1 MGTFYADVVAKDAR
15 FASSVSIGDPVLL
28 EPMTRQLVERLVS
41 AARQMGIE
49 VMIYER
55 IAARTA
61 SRSYSIAAPPNFEP
75 SAFITTAWPATL
87 SAQSAANL
95 LERRLHLS
103 GSARA
108 ERRIDLGR

>member
-49 VMIYER
+49 VMIYETYR
-55 IAARTA
+55 SQDRQQELFNSGASKLRTVGVHHYGLACDIVRSVGGEPAGKATSPFWVSSRRAA
-61 SRSYSIAAPPNFEP
+61 
-75 SAFITTAWPATL
+75 
-87 SAQSAANL
+87 
-95 LERRLHLS
+95 
-103 GSARA
+103 
-108 ERRIDLGR
+108 D